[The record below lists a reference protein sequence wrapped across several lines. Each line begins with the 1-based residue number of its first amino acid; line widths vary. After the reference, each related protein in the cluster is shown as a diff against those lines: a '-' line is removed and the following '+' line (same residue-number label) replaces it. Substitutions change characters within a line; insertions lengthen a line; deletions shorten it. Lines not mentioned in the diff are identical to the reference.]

1 MSVATVK
8 SRQVHPPRFD
18 LGAGLGW
25 LGPGPVGLL
34 IGAILWELIGR
45 VAGLSFFPPLSGVL
59 VRLVELTAEGKIIG
73 NLANSLAN
81 LAIGFGISAAVGV
94 GVGILMGAYR
104 KVDMA
109 LDFYVYALLT
119 APSLVF
125 APLFF
130 SMFGAGNTRLSIL
143 GVIIMY
149 TLFIVI
155 VNTAAAIRNV
165 PRPLVEMGR
174 SFCAND
180 RQLFMRIIIPAA
192 LPLIMAGL
200 RLGMG
205 RAVKGMINGEMFI
218 AIVGL
223 GDVVQSAGKRFDA
236 EGVLAVLLVIIA
248 VALVAVKLVQIVD
261 LRLTGWLP
269 STARQR
275 RRNP

>member
-8 SRQVHPPRFD
+8 SRQVHPPGLD
-18 LGAGLGW
+18 LGAGLSRI
-25 LGPGPVGLL
+25 GPGPIGLL
-34 IGAILWELIGR
+34 IGAIAWEVIGR
-45 VAGLSFFPPLSGVL
+45 VAGLSFFPPLSAVL
-59 VRLVELTAEGKIIG
+59 VRLVELTAQGKIIG

-81 LAIGFGISAAVGV
+81 LALGFGISAIVGV
-94 GVGILMGAYR
+94 GIGILMGAYR

-130 SMFGAGNTRLSIL
+130 SMFGAGNSRLSIL
-143 GVIIMY
+143 AVIVMY
-149 TLFIVI
+149 TLFIII

-180 RQLFMRIIIPAA
+180 RQLFLRIIIPAA

-205 RAVKGMINGEMFI
+205 RAIKGMINGEMFI
-218 AIVGL
+218 AVVGL

-236 EGVLAVLLVIIA
+236 EGVLAVLLVIIT